1 MHKISCF
8 VLLMILSGCN
18 ASDENVIMNHV
29 DNKWDKNI
37 RQKFNL
43 EISDPENPKNI
54 IFVVRNNNDYPYSNI
69 RFIVNLTN
77 PKTKKA
83 ETDTLNYIL
92 AKPNGEWLGTGFGE
106 TKETLFQY
114 KLNYRFPEKGSYEI
128 EVSQAMRNDHLPG
141 IEDLGIKVETAKT
154 VSANTNGTK

>member
-1 MHKISCF
+1 
-8 VLLMILSGCN
+8 MILAGCN

-43 EISDPENPKNI
+43 EILDPENPKNI

-69 RFIVNLTN
+69 RFIVNLTH
-77 PKTKKA
+77 PKTRKT

-114 KLNYRFPEKGSYEI
+114 KLNYKFPEKGSYEI
-128 EVSQAMRNDHLPG
+128 SVSQAMRNDHLPG